1 MLINNPGIADGSV
14 TTAKIADGAVTQ
26 PKLAAASVYTSNL
39 ADGSVTTSKI
49 AAGAVTTSTLA
60 YARSLVAS
68 SNIAIVPSGVYTG
81 VSFDIE
87 IYDIG
92 GCHDP
97 GVNPSRLTVPAGMN
111 WARVTANIAWATV
124 FSADCGVQILK
135 NGSSYYGVPWV
146 QIYSAPVNI
155 PALYN
160 LSSSWLQVVP
170 GDYFELR
177 VVQYSGSN
185 KTLSSGV
192 ATTFS
197 IDCMG

>member
-14 TTAKIADGAVTQ
+14 TTAKIAYGAVTTDKIAVGGVQ
-26 PKLAAASVYTSNL
+26 ELNL
-39 ADGSVTTSKI
+39 ATGAVDTRALNDGSVTTAK
-49 AAGAVTTSTLA
+49 LA
-60 YARSLVAS
+60 YARALVAS
-68 SNIAIVPSGVYTG
+68 SASAIVTSGVYTAL
-81 VSFDIE
+81 SFDVE

-92 GCHDP
+92 GIHDP
-97 GVNPSRLTVPAGMN
+97 ALNPSRLTVPAGMN

-124 FSADCGVQILK
+124 FSADYGVQIVK
-135 NGSSYYGVPWV
+135 NGSTYYGVPWV

-155 PALYN
+155 PALFN
-160 LSSSWLQVVP
+160 LSSSWLQVAP